1 MNPQNLAKRE
11 LPPGTWSQLYLVYTA
26 HCLSEGKK
34 AACRSVYYQVVKTW
48 KRCLSFRRRSQHSA
62 CFTCDR
68 LKASMRHATCFW
80 EHAKACDALLAHL
93 TRQWAC
99 RQVYWGA
106 RAESQKKRGLL
117 TVILDGFDH
126 SKAMLPRWTA
136 GRTPKGGAFDRV
148 LRPHMNISCGLAH
161 GYGCFIFIA
170 DEFTSTGASYQWEC
184 LLRILDTC
192 FATARAEGR
201 MQPDTVW
208 LQCDNTV
215 KELKNSITGRL
226 MCSLISQGHIR
237 ECGHHHL
244 EVGHT
249 HEDCGPLGWNTSV
262 YTLFLICFFVGKGCQ
277 VQLFLRNCII
287 PAKMLYLEWWA
298 ACSDLQ
304 QIMFKVPWTWKG
316 ISAELLCDLPSKI

>member
-68 LKASMRHATCFW
+68 LKACMRHATCFW

-117 TVILDGFDH
+117 TIILDGFDH

-148 LRPHMNISCGLAH
+148 PRPHMNISCGLAH

-184 LLRILDTC
+184 LLRILDIC

-215 KELKNSITGRL
+215 KELKNSISGRL
-226 MCSLISQGHIR
+226 MCSLVSQGHIR

-262 YTLFLICFFVGKGCQ
+262 YTLFLICFFVGKGFNC
-277 VQLFLRNCII
+277 FWEIASSPLRRCIWI
-287 PAKMLYLEWWA
+287 DEQRAPICNRSRSKSHGHE
-298 ACSDLQ
+298 
-304 QIMFKVPWTWKG
+304 KVNRQN
-316 ISAELLCDLPSKI
+316 